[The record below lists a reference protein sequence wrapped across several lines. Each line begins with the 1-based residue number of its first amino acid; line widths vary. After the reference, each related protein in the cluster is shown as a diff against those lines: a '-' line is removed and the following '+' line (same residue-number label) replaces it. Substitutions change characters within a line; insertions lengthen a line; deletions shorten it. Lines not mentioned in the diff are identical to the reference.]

1 MQKRLLIVTLLLCLL
16 VSCKKDID
24 VTGVTVSKALVE
36 MEVGQSYQL
45 GAQVQPAD
53 ATDPTVFWITDN
65 PSVATVTDDG
75 LVTAVGAGEA
85 EITAGAGLITSSCTV
100 KVKEKTIPV
109 TSVTLDCATLTLL
122 EGESAKLTATVK
134 PDDAT
139 ERRVTWSSSDESVA
153 TVDTHG
159 KVLAGQEGVCAIVAT
174 NGDKYAACAVSV
186 SKKIIRVESIEISRS
201 SLNLMVG
208 ESETLTASVLPQT
221 ATDQSYAWASTN
233 PDIADVDQNGKI
245 TAKTAGTAIVA
256 VTSNDGSKTAI
267 CSVKVS
273 ELTPPE
279 GDWADL
285 GLPSGLK
292 WATRNLGAVNPE
304 DYGDYYAWGEVETKN
319 NFGWQTYYWSNGS
332 YNKLTKY
339 NIDVSVGT
347 VDNTTILLPQDDI
360 VGIRLGDAWRMP
372 TEAEFEELQ
381 SNCTWTWTTRGGVKG
396 ALVESK
402 TNGNSIFL
410 PAAGYIKASE
420 SYNAGAQ
427 GCYWTSSLYT
437 VNSCNAWKVV
447 FSPTEVLTGY
457 GYRCFGL
464 SLRPVSDQDVRVPV
478 EGISLDAGNMTMNVG
493 SSATLA
499 AAVSPNSATQQLIIW
514 SSSDSQVATVSHTG
528 VVKANKAG
536 TAIITATSY
545 DGGKSAS
552 CRVIVKA
559 ADVPVTG
566 VILDRTAL
574 NMVYGTGETLTAT
587 VTPLNASERTV
598 TWTSD
603 NTSVARVDSNGKV
616 IATGVGSATVTAS
629 AGGKSARCTVVVTP
643 IPVSGITLPDANIVV
658 GATVTL
664 TASVTPASAENREV
678 TWSSSN
684 PGVATVSNTG
694 VVTGLAS
701 GTATISA
708 TAKDGSG
715 VSGSCI
721 VTVRE
726 IDVASVVLDKTSL
739 SLEEG
744 ETALLV
750 ASVEPD
756 SATDKSVTWSSSD
769 DSVVSMDAA
778 GKVTAVSAG
787 TATVTV
793 TTNNG
798 NRTAICSVKVWT
810 KHEWV
815 DLGLPSHLK
824 WATYNIGAATP
835 EEFGNYY
842 SWGELTPKNR
852 YEWGTYIWC
861 TGNYLHLTKYNQQG
875 SYGIVDNRKALELD
889 DDAARVN
896 WGGSWRMPT
905 RAEFNELLVYC
916 TRTWTT
922 QNGVEGELF
931 TSKSNGK
938 SIFFPAGGYS
948 EGTLVNNKKSEGYYW
963 STTLYTNAPSF
974 AYNLCFNSSSTDTS
988 FDRRYWGMAVRAV
1001 KE

>member
-1 MQKRLLIVTLLLCLL
+1 
-16 VSCKKDID
+16 
-24 VTGVTVSKALVE
+24 
-36 MEVGQSYQL
+36 
-45 GAQVQPAD
+45 
-53 ATDPTVFWITDN
+53 
-65 PSVATVTDDG
+65 
-75 LVTAVGAGEA
+75 
-85 EITAGAGLITSSCTV
+85 
-100 KVKEKTIPV
+100 
-109 TSVTLDCATLTLL
+109 
-122 EGESAKLTATVK
+122 
-134 PDDAT
+134 
-139 ERRVTWSSSDESVA
+139 
-153 TVDTHG
+153 
-159 KVLAGQEGVCAIVAT
+159 
-174 NGDKYAACAVSV
+174 
-186 SKKIIRVESIEISRS
+186 
-201 SLNLMVG
+201 
-208 ESETLTASVLPQT
+208 
-221 ATDQSYAWASTN
+221 
-233 PDIADVDQNGKI
+233 
-245 TAKTAGTAIVA
+245 
-256 VTSNDGSKTAI
+256 
-267 CSVKVS
+267 
-273 ELTPPE
+273 
-279 GDWADL
+279 
-285 GLPSGLK
+285 
-292 WATRNLGAVNPE
+292 
-304 DYGDYYAWGEVETKN
+304 
-319 NFGWQTYYWSNGS
+319 
-332 YNKLTKY
+332 
-339 NIDVSVGT
+339 
-347 VDNTTILLPQDDI
+347 
-360 VGIRLGDAWRMP
+360 
-372 TEAEFEELQ
+372 
-381 SNCTWTWTTRGGVKG
+381 
-396 ALVESK
+396 
-402 TNGNSIFL
+402 
-410 PAAGYIKASE
+410 
-420 SYNAGAQ
+420 
-427 GCYWTSSLYT
+427 
-437 VNSCNAWKVV
+437 
-447 FSPTEVLTGY
+447 
-457 GYRCFGL
+457 
-464 SLRPVSDQDVRVPV
+464 
-478 EGISLDAGNMTMNVG
+478 
-493 SSATLA
+493 
-499 AAVSPNSATQQLIIW
+499 
-514 SSSDSQVATVSHTG
+514 
-528 VVKANKAG
+528 
-536 TAIITATSY
+536 
-545 DGGKSAS
+545 
-552 CRVIVKA
+552 
-559 ADVPVTG
+559 
-566 VILDRTAL
+566 
-574 NMVYGTGETLTAT
+574 MVYGTGETLTAT

-701 GTATISA
+701 GTATITA

-739 SLEEG
+739 SLEAG

-750 ASVEPD
+750 ATVEPD

-769 DSVVSMDAA
+769 DSVVSVDAA

-824 WATYNIGAATP
+824 WAKYNIGAATP

-861 TGNYLHLTKYNQQG
+861 TGNYYHLTKYNQQG
-875 SYGIVDNRKALELD
+875 AYGIVDNRKALELD
-889 DDAARVN
+889 DDVARVN
-896 WGGSWRMPT
+896 WGVSWRMPT
-905 RAEFNELLVYC
+905 RAEFDELLMYC

-931 TSKSNGK
+931 TSNSNGK
-938 SIFFPAGGYS
+938 SIFFPAAGYR

-974 AYNLCFNSSSTDTS
+974 AHNLFFNSSRTDTS